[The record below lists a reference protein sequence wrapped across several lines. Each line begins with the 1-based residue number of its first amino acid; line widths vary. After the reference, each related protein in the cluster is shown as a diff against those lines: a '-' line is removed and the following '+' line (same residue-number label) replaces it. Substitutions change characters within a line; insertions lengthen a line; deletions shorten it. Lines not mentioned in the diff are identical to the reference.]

1 MTILSREGP
10 IAPPPEDDD
19 ASARRASQ
27 PEPAAEPALEPAP
40 YRPGKPEEH
49 GHDGGEDQHLGG
61 THAAPLIALPP
72 SGTNR
77 AAGAHTHGRNVLAG
91 PTLGGRR
98 RADRDGYYD
107 DEVVEAAL
115 GVPPAL
121 RAARRAHIEALN
133 VLAPDLACVRW
144 QGKPYGFAAPPWRA
158 ALHRLG
164 TRVVEAARWRLNRA
178 GLNVLLARPNRR
190 TFADYNDELRCG
202 SRALLDRVLLTPR
215 TLERGWWRL
224 DVVRRL
230 VERHLAARANLAP
243 ALGVI
248 LTLELFARVFLDP
261 QEQERFGLD
270 ELDQVQLRA
279 ADGWLVCTENTA
291 PAPVAVH
298 ETPADTLM
306 PGIPEQ
312 GPE

>member
-61 THAAPLIALPP
+61 THAAPLISPA
-72 SGTNR
+72 SCGTNR
-77 AAGAHTHGRNVLAG
+77 AGGAH
-91 PTLGGRR
+91 
-98 RADRDGYYD
+98 
-107 DEVVEAAL
+107 
-115 GVPPAL
+115 
-121 RAARRAHIEALN
+121 
-133 VLAPDLACVRW
+133 
-144 QGKPYGFAAPPWRA
+144 
-158 ALHRLG
+158 
-164 TRVVEAARWRLNRA
+164 
-178 GLNVLLARPNRR
+178 NVLLARPNRR
-190 TFADYNDELRCG
+190 TFADYNEELRCG
-202 SRALLDRVLLTPR
+202 ARVLLDRVLLAPR
-215 TLERGWWRL
+215 TLDRGWWRADAL
-224 DVVRRL
+224 RQL
-230 VERHLAARANLAP
+230 VERHLAGRANDAP

-248 LTLELFARVFLDP
+248 LTLELFARAFLDA